1 MNMGPWSISDMWRKD
16 RCPQTVV
23 DLFATVIKKA
33 FDRAYE
39 DMFNHG
45 MGLVKLE
52 DDGDAA
58 YQDEM
63 RRG

>member
-1 MNMGPWSISDMWRKD
+1 MWRKD